1 MQNQIEN
8 IIENIENIESQFQKE
23 TLKSIVNNTSD
34 HQNIYKKL
42 SDIKKK
48 LNEIQQSLNYNQ
60 TRLLYYFDVL
70 IKYSQLSFSE
80 KVKVNIG
87 GDEIDAIG
95 AGLNVL
101 GEELAYF
108 SEALKEK
115 EQKIQTIISNAPD
128 AIIVINSES
137 IILNWNT
144 AAEKLF
150 GWKQDEVIDKPI
162 YEILIPEA
170 YREKHK
176 RGLNHFLTTG
186 ESNILNKTIELEALR
201 KNQSLVS
208 IELTISPA
216 KQNEQTIFIA
226 FLRDNT
232 IRKKNIEKINQLNAT
247 LEQKVIER
255 TEALRRS
262 ELKYRNIFDNNPLPC
277 WLLDLPTLK
286 FIDVNEA
293 AVNHYGYSREEFLRM
308 TAIDIR
314 PEEDKQRFSSLN
326 REFREGTRDI
336 GIWRH
341 LKKDGTVISVEVK
354 THDLLIDHQLV
365 RAVVVNDITA
375 KLQAEQQLKYSE
387 AKFRRIFESKLMGF
401 IFWNKYGDILDA
413 NQVFLD
419 IIKYTPED
427 LYEGKIKWV
436 ELTPK
441 EYESIDQKALKQIE
455 YKGYCDPFEKEYIR
469 KDGSRVYILL
479 AAAALST
486 DNLDEGVAY
495 VLDISEKK
503 AMEKEILELNAN
515 LEKKVEQRTEQL
527 NQINKELESFS
538 YSVSH
543 DLRSPLRAIIGYSK
557 MVLEDYDQIIDTEGK
572 RLLNT
577 IIQNSNKMGHLIDD
591 LLEFSRMGKKAINKA
606 SINLT
611 QIAKE
616 AYQEIIRTNHYNAK
630 VTIKNLG
637 IHITD
642 PVLIS
647 HVFQNLISNALKYS
661 SKSEKPKIE
670 IGLIKK
676 PDKNIIYVKDNG
688 CGFDMTYYNKL
699 FGVFQRLHLE
709 NEYEGTGVGL
719 ALVQRII
726 NRLGGTVYAEAEL
739 NKGATF
745 YFTIPIQ
752 LH

>member
-8 IIENIENIESQFQKE
+8 IIENIKNIESQFQKE
-23 TLKSIVNNTSD
+23 TLTSILNNTQD
-34 HQNIYKKL
+34 HQNICKKL
-42 SDIKKK
+42 ADIKKK

-247 LEQKVIER
+247 LEQKVTER

-293 AVNHYGYSREEFLRM
+293 AVNHYGYSREEFLSM